1 MPQKKQSV
9 ALRRRLYGTAKRH
22 RACNINS
29 ARSALVTAVESH
41 TLFIEGADLSRLRLR
56 SRTGACVR
64 RRVRVREGGQLPL
77 DSPCKNSRMTDAI
90 SRLDAWRAWTG
101 PPQGASTDFS
111 CRPLPN
117 PVHDRR
123 KPLHS
128 PMTATQAS
136 RPPRAARRRALRIGF
151 VSGCTA
157 LRHLLEDGVENA
169 EAPSSYE
176 GPTHRIFSSSRCI
189 LASASN
195 GMALDTA
202 LAPKTDAASKYDLK
216 GL

>member
-1 MPQKKQSV
+1 MRHGKH
-9 ALRRRLYGTAKRH
+9 H

-29 ARSALVTAVESH
+29 PCSALVSAVESL
-41 TLFIEGADLSRLRLR
+41 TLFCEGADLSRLHPW
-56 SRTGACVR
+56 SRTELCVG

-101 PPQGASTDFS
+101 PPQGASAGFV
-111 CRPLPN
+111 CRPPPS

-136 RPPRAARRRALRIGF
+136 RPPRAARRRVVRIGF

-157 LRHLLEDGVENA
+157 SRHLLEDGVENA

-176 GPTHRIFSSSRCI
+176 GPTHRIFSFSRCI

-202 LAPKTDAASKYDLK
+202 LAPKTDAASKYDLT